1 MSAEAPPAGN
11 SSSTRYREGD
21 SNPHGQSPTD
31 FESAASTIPPSR
43 RTLIVLRLTD
53 MPRRTD
59 RLFRITDEIARIDD
73 EIRLTEGE
81 LSMLRH
87 IDDDAQ
93 RDAAASGS
101 PIDRDDARMTA
112 GDVARFERA
121 LEALRERRDKL
132 DAKRRRLL
140 ERLG

>member
-1 MSAEAPPAGN
+1 
-11 SSSTRYREGD
+11 
-21 SNPHGQSPTD
+21 
-31 FESAASTIPPSR
+31 
-43 RTLIVLRLTD
+43 LRLTD

-93 RDAAASGS
+93 RDAAASSS